1 MTPVTVGAIT
11 GSDLEVKVY
20 TWLIKHGFKLNVDF
34 EFQSHLI
41 GGYNREL
48 GDAIVDFV
56 LLKAKI
62 ALRVQGEYW
71 HTSVQEKAR
80 DTIQKERLRGLGYT
94 VVDLWEDDLL
104 ERFEYVMQ
112 QAIKGE
118 EIGS

>member
-1 MTPVTVGAIT
+1 MPIKAGAIT

-20 TWLIKHGFKLNVDF
+20 TWLIKRGFRLNVDF

-56 LLKAKI
+56 LLKEKI
-62 ALRVQGEYW
+62 AWRVQGEYW

-94 VVDLWEDDLL
+94 VVDIWETDIN
-104 ERFEYVMQ
+104 ERFEYTMQ
-112 QAIKGE
+112 QAIRGV